1 MSHMVYAGVP
11 PLLLAAGVVFAILGF
26 LATAVVIYFVIDE
39 KIQEVRFDDQF
50 EFAPGPID
58 RGAALPDYVNPATL
72 RTLATH
78 GNLEEPPAQVE
89 NSQGSRVSGGLPKGL
104 FTGRKERG
112 TKVTHEPHDDLGE
125 LIRRVLRHLVE
136 TGELNQTIDT
146 IQIDDLMVEAIPN
159 FADPKSASEA
169 FEAWFEQN
177 YPNGLDGVATPE
189 LVEQLSRLGQQF
201 PEKKICERLCKAFEA
216 TANSP
221 DSPLFL
227 EGEWLPEEANGT
239 IVLRRTDLRIAS
251 GHYERRTERSIPMPD
266 GVSITARLE
275 GELTEHGKNRM
286 VGVSRPVRAS
296 VLATVK
302 QYVPDTSCF
311 ELVPIAVFQR
321 IGSA

>member
-1 MSHMVYAGVP
+1 MSHMVFAGLP
-11 PLLLAAGVVFAILGF
+11 SLLWIAGVVFAVFGVVAA
-26 LATAVVIYFVIDE
+26 LAVTYFVIDE

-58 RGAALPDYVNPATL
+58 RGAALPDYVNPDTL

-78 GNLEEPPAQVE
+78 GNIEELPSQVE
-89 NSQGSRVSGGLPKGL
+89 NSQGSRVAGGLPKGI
-104 FTGRKERG
+104 FGGGKEKG

-159 FADPKSASEA
+159 FADPQNAKEA

-177 YPNGLDGVATPE
+177 YPDGLDEVAMPE
-189 LVEQLSRLGQQF
+189 LVEKLSRLGQQF

-216 TANSP
+216 ISNNP

-227 EGEWLPEEANGT
+227 EGEWLPEENNGS

-251 GHYERRTERSIPMPD
+251 GHYERRTERSIPMPE